1 MATDKIT
8 EIVDQSAF
16 DQVTKLKAEMKDLS
30 LVFADLLKQAKP
42 LKDSLGSIGGGNSGG
57 VSKTAKD
64 VGELEKVEKQLLATH
79 EKLAVSETKLRQ
91 ALEERKVTLA
101 KVNQEI
107 KENTK
112 FSLANEGSVDQIRAK
127 LGLLQRQYDALGKSS
142 REAIGKDML
151 GNIQKLDTELKKIEA
166 STGRYQRNVGN
177 YTNATFQLTQ
187 VLRELPAFTY
197 SAQTGLLGIS
207 NNLPMLADG
216 FKQVSQAT
224 NETTGKVNGT
234 IGALKIFGASIFSM
248 GNIFTI
254 AIGLFTI
261 FSKEIFE
268 FIKGTNKGT
277 TATKD
282 FSKALEDSS
291 KSIGKELVELDK
303 LYRAATN
310 TNIAY
315 KERKQA
321 VDRLQELYP
330 LYFKNI
336 KDEIILAGEAKTAY
350 EDLTKA
356 LINKAIVGAFDE
368 QASEL
373 ASKLPKL
380 YKELDRLNKLKQEA
394 LSAAPP
400 TTSTFSS
407 GVPMGVQ
414 TAANSPLAGIDASI
428 EKTTKDIEALKSA
441 MDQLYKLASNFSAG
455 IDIGGSSMGGGK
467 SPRTKTVK
475 DKQVKIDIYT
485 EEEHRKT
492 LKQIDEQILAWEK
505 MTDKELDELARK
517 YKAQYDFNQK
527 AFQQEID
534 TIKSNMD
541 GQERMW
547 AREDQLNKEAFEK
560 KMERLN
566 AYNTIVQSSSYAL
579 STIGGII
586 SDKANAEADQ
596 AIKNIDRVE
605 KAQLMSLS
613 RITMGNK
620 QYEEEKRR
628 IEVQAEARRLETE
641 KKRITAQRKAA
652 AFQKAA
658 DVASIISGTAN
669 AIVAALGAKP
679 YTPANLAFT
688 AAAGVTG
695 ALQLTRA
702 LSAPLPQ
709 YADGTDYHPT
719 DQPFLA
725 GEAGAEGVIL
735 PSGKKMLVDRPTI
748 FPAGLKGTKVISN
761 KELMQNVYNTALV
774 KLASQGT
781 VTTNKMQEALIESLE
796 EQAGKIDNV
805 VKAVENLKLSVK
817 FENFSDHISHV
828 KQRTR

>member
-1 MATDKIT
+1 MANSVDLVIGSEAIKQVESLISKLSLADAELLKIS
-8 EIVDQSAF
+8 QSATSASKGISGISTPSGLDKAVSNTSALNAELERQNTIIKSLEIEIKKLSYARQNNNKQSAEESVNQRILNQNAIAQAKSTSNLVGAYQKLDLEHKKAIVNAQNLGVKYGITSTQF
-16 DQVTKLKAEMKDLS
+16 LKASASANKMDNE
-30 LVFADLLKQAKP
+30 LKQI
-42 LKDSLGSIGGGNSGG
+42 DS
-57 VSKTAKD
+57 T
-64 VGELEKVEKQLLATH
+64 
-79 EKLAVSETKLRQ
+79 
-91 ALEERKVTLA
+91 
-101 KVNQEI
+101 
-107 KENTK
+107 
-112 FSLANEGSVDQIRAK
+112 
-127 LGLLQRQYDALGKSS
+127 LGKS
-142 REAIGKDML
+142 
-151 GNIQKLDTELKKIEA
+151 
-166 STGRYQRNVGN
+166 QRNVGN
-177 YTNATFQLTQ
+177 YTNETFQLTQ

-475 DKQVKIDIYT
+475 DKQV
-485 EEEHRKT
+485 
-492 LKQIDEQILAWEK
+492 
-505 MTDKELDELARK
+505 
-517 YKAQYDFNQK
+517 N
-527 AFQQEID
+527 
-534 TIKSNMD
+534 
-541 GQERMW
+541 
-547 AREDQLNKEAFEK
+547 
-560 KMERLN
+560 
-566 AYNTIVQSSSYAL
+566 
-579 STIGGII
+579 
-586 SDKANAEADQ
+586 
-596 AIKNIDRVE
+596 
-605 KAQLMSLS
+605 
-613 RITMGNK
+613 
-620 QYEEEKRR
+620 
-628 IEVQAEARRLETE
+628 
-641 KKRITAQRKAA
+641 
-652 AFQKAA
+652 
-658 DVASIISGTAN
+658 
-669 AIVAALGAKP
+669 
-679 YTPANLAFT
+679 
-688 AAAGVTG
+688 
-695 ALQLTRA
+695 
-702 LSAPLPQ
+702 
-709 YADGTDYHPT
+709 
-719 DQPFLA
+719 
-725 GEAGAEGVIL
+725 
-735 PSGKKMLVDRPTI
+735 
-748 FPAGLKGTKVISN
+748 
-761 KELMQNVYNTALV
+761 
-774 KLASQGT
+774 
-781 VTTNKMQEALIESLE
+781 
-796 EQAGKIDNV
+796 
-805 VKAVENLKLSVK
+805 
-817 FENFSDHISHV
+817 
-828 KQRTR
+828 